1 MTGASIFNSQSS
13 IFNSRGYLV
22 LKVKCYF
29 YIKQV
34 IFMLCLFMLL
44 SNLSFVTPKAFGLS
58 IEEERKLGQQ
68 FLAQIRGYFELVDD
82 ESANQFMT
90 DLGDYLTIPL
100 ETKPFPFHFYIIKD
114 NTMNAFAAPGG
125 HIFVFSGLIEAMDNL
140 DELASVIC
148 HELGHVTARHIS
160 QRIEQSKKIGFATMA
175 AILAGAL
182 IGGEVAGAVMTGA
195 MAAGMQ
201 ARLSYSRND
210 ERQAD
215 QLGFKYTKLASFNP
229 AGLISSLKK
238 IQKGQWFGTAKVPAY
253 LLTHPTGPERMSN
266 LDSMLAHFKPDP
278 PTKETIQLRKRFPLF
293 KTILRAE
300 CMDSQEAERLFLL
313 DLKKNPS
320 SFLSNFGLGIVYKE
334 RSEYD
339 RAIRHLKIALKED
352 PASTPVLRNL
362 GETYHMAGQDREAI
376 PFLEKAF
383 DRDGQGRSTIFLLAL
398 SYENLEKYE
407 RAIQLLKKLTYLKPV
422 DNEVYYHLGL
432 SYGRQNRLALA
443 HYNFGIYFSNLR
455 QIQKASFHFQK
466 ADSLSGNNPALKK
479 KIHDAIKGLGPSQ

>member
-1 MTGASIFNSQSS
+1 
-13 IFNSRGYLV
+13 
-22 LKVKCYF
+22 
-29 YIKQV
+29 
-34 IFMLCLFMLL
+34 MLL
-44 SNLSFVTPKAFGLS
+44 SNLSLVTPKAFGLS
-58 IEEERKLGQQ
+58 IEEERRLGEE
-68 FLAQIRGYFELVDD
+68 FVAQIRGYFKLVDD
-82 ESANQFMT
+82 EYANQFIT
-90 DLGDYLTIPL
+90 DLGRYLTMPL

-114 NTMNAFAAPGG
+114 NTLNAFAGPGG

-160 QRIEQSKKIGFATMA
+160 QRIEQSKKIGLATMA

-182 IGGEVAGAVMTGA
+182 IGGELSGAVMTGA

-201 ARLSYSRND
+201 AQLSYSRND

-215 QLGFKYTKLASFNP
+215 QLGFKYTKLASFDP

-238 IQKGQWFGTAKVPAY
+238 IQKGQWFGTDRVPAY

-266 LDSMLAHFKPDP
+266 LDSMLTHFKPDP
-278 PTKETIQLRKRFPLF
+278 PTKETIQLRKRFPFF

-300 CMDSQEAERLFLL
+300 CMGSQEAERLFHL
-313 DLKKNPS
+313 DLEKDPS
-320 SFLSNFGLGIVYKE
+320 SLLAHFGLGIVYREK
-334 RSEYD
+334 SEYD

-352 PASTPVLRNL
+352 PDSISILTNL
-362 GETYHMAGQDREAI
+362 GQTYHMAGQDREAI

-383 DRDGQGRSTIFLLAL
+383 DHDGQSHSTIFLLAL

-407 RAIQLLKKLTYLKPV
+407 MAIQLLEKLTYLKPV

-443 HYNFGIYFSNLR
+443 HYNFGLYFSNLR
-455 QIQKASFHFQK
+455 QMQKASFHFQK
-466 ADSLSGNNPALKK
+466 ADSLSDNNPALKK
-479 KIHDAIKGLGPSQ
+479 KIHDAIKELGPSQ

>member
-1 MTGASIFNSQSS
+1 
-13 IFNSRGYLV
+13 
-22 LKVKCYF
+22 
-29 YIKQV
+29 
-34 IFMLCLFMLL
+34 MLCLFMLL
-44 SNLSFVTPKAFGLS
+44 SNLSLVTPKAFGLS
-58 IEEERKLGQQ
+58 IEEERRLGEE
-68 FLAQIRGYFELVDD
+68 FVAQIRGYFKLVDD
-82 ESANQFMT
+82 EYANQFIT
-90 DLGDYLTIPL
+90 DLGRYLTMPL

-114 NTMNAFAAPGG
+114 NTLNAFAGPGG

-160 QRIEQSKKIGFATMA
+160 QRIEQSKKIGLATMA

-182 IGGEVAGAVMTGA
+182 IGGELSGAVMTGA

-201 ARLSYSRND
+201 AQLSYSRND

-215 QLGFKYTKLASFNP
+215 QLGFKYTKLASFDP

-238 IQKGQWFGTAKVPAY
+238 IQKGQWFGTDRVPAY

-266 LDSMLAHFKPDP
+266 LDSMLTHFKPDP
-278 PTKETIQLRKRFPLF
+278 PTKETIQLRKRFPFF

-300 CMDSQEAERLFLL
+300 CMGSQEAERLFHL
-313 DLKKNPS
+313 DLEKDPS
-320 SFLSNFGLGIVYKE
+320 SLLAHFGLGIVYREK
-334 RSEYD
+334 SEYD

-352 PASTPVLRNL
+352 PDSISILTNL
-362 GETYHMAGQDREAI
+362 GQTYHMAGQDREAI

-383 DRDGQGRSTIFLLAL
+383 DRDGQSHSTIFLLAL

-407 RAIQLLKKLTYLKPV
+407 MAIQLLEKLTYLKPV

-443 HYNFGIYFSNLR
+443 HYNFGLYFSNLR
-455 QIQKASFHFQK
+455 QMQKASFHFQK
-466 ADSLSGNNPALKK
+466 ADSLSDNNPALKK
-479 KIHDAIKGLGPSQ
+479 KIHDAIKELGPSQ

>member
-1 MTGASIFNSQSS
+1 
-13 IFNSRGYLV
+13 
-22 LKVKCYF
+22 
-29 YIKQV
+29 
-34 IFMLCLFMLL
+34 MLCLFMLL
-44 SNLSFVTPKAFGLS
+44 SNLSLVTPKVFGLS
-58 IEEERKLGQQ
+58 IEEESRLGQE
-68 FLAQIRGYFELVDD
+68 FVAQIRGYFKLVDD
-82 ESANQFMT
+82 EYANQFIM
-90 DLGDYLTIPL
+90 DLGRYLIMPL
-100 ETKPFPFHFYIIKD
+100 ETQPFPFHFYIIKD
-114 NTMNAFAAPGG
+114 NTLNAFAGPGG

-160 QRIEQSKKIGFATMA
+160 QRIEQSKKIGLATMA

-182 IGGEVAGAVMTGA
+182 IGGELAGAVMTGA

-201 ARLSYSRND
+201 AQLSYSRND

-229 AGLISSLKK
+229 TGLISSLKK
-238 IQKGQWFGTAKVPAY
+238 IQKGQWFGTDKVPAY

-266 LDSMLAHFKPDP
+266 LDSMLTHFKPDP

-293 KTILRAE
+293 KTTLRAE
-300 CMDSQEAERLFLL
+300 CMDSEEAERLFHL
-313 DLKKNPS
+313 DLEKDPS
-320 SFLSNFGLGIVYKE
+320 SLLAHFGLGIVYREK
-334 RSEYD
+334 SEYD

-352 PASTPVLRNL
+352 PDSISILTNL
-362 GETYHMAGQDREAI
+362 GQTYHMAGQDREAI

-383 DRDGQGRSTIFLLAL
+383 DRDGQSHSTIFLLAL

-407 RAIQLLKKLTYLKPV
+407 MAIQLLEKLTYLKPV

-443 HYNFGIYFSNLR
+443 HYNFGLYFSNLR
-455 QIQKASFHFQK
+455 QMQKASFHFQK
-466 ADSLSGNNPALKK
+466 ADSLSDNNPALKK
-479 KIHDAIKGLGPSQ
+479 KIHDAIKELGPSQ

>member
-1 MTGASIFNSQSS
+1 
-13 IFNSRGYLV
+13 
-22 LKVKCYF
+22 
-29 YIKQV
+29 
-34 IFMLCLFMLL
+34 MLL
-44 SNLSFVTPKAFGLS
+44 SNLSLVTPKAFGLS
-58 IEEERKLGQQ
+58 IEEERRLGEE
-68 FLAQIRGYFELVDD
+68 FVAQIRGYFKLVDD
-82 ESANQFMT
+82 EYANQFIT
-90 DLGDYLTIPL
+90 DLGRYLTMPL

-114 NTMNAFAAPGG
+114 NTLNAFAGPGG

-160 QRIEQSKKIGFATMA
+160 QRIEQSKKIGLATMA

-182 IGGEVAGAVMTGA
+182 IGGELSGAVMTGA

-201 ARLSYSRND
+201 AQLSYSRND

-215 QLGFKYTKLASFNP
+215 QLGFKYTKLASFDP

-238 IQKGQWFGTAKVPAY
+238 IQKGQWFGTDRVPAY

-266 LDSMLAHFKPDP
+266 LDSMLTHFKPDP
-278 PTKETIQLRKRFPLF
+278 PTKETIQLRKRFPFF

-300 CMDSQEAERLFLL
+300 CMGSQEAERLFHL
-313 DLKKNPS
+313 DLEKDPS
-320 SFLSNFGLGIVYKE
+320 SLLAHFGLGIVYREK
-334 RSEYD
+334 SEYD

-352 PASTPVLRNL
+352 PDSISILTNL
-362 GETYHMAGQDREAI
+362 GQTYHMAGQDREAI

-383 DRDGQGRSTIFLLAL
+383 DRDGQSHSTIFLLAL

-407 RAIQLLKKLTYLKPV
+407 MAIQLLEKLTYLKPV

-443 HYNFGIYFSNLR
+443 HYNFGLYFSNLR
-455 QIQKASFHFQK
+455 QMQKASFHFQK
-466 ADSLSGNNPALKK
+466 ADSLSDNNPALKK
-479 KIHDAIKGLGPSQ
+479 KIHDAIKELGPSQ

>member
-1 MTGASIFNSQSS
+1 
-13 IFNSRGYLV
+13 
-22 LKVKCYF
+22 
-29 YIKQV
+29 
-34 IFMLCLFMLL
+34 MLCLFMLL

-58 IEEERKLGQQ
+58 IEVERRLGEE
-68 FLAQIRGYFELVDD
+68 FVAQIRGYFKLVDD
-82 ESANQFMT
+82 EYANQFIT
-90 DLGDYLTIPL
+90 DLGRYLTMPL

-114 NTMNAFAAPGG
+114 NTLNAFAGPGG

-160 QRIEQSKKIGFATMA
+160 QRIEQSKKIGLATMA

-182 IGGEVAGAVMTGA
+182 IGGELSGAVMTGA

-201 ARLSYSRND
+201 AQLSYSRND

-215 QLGFKYTKLASFNP
+215 QLGFKYTKLASFDP

-238 IQKGQWFGTAKVPAY
+238 IQKGQWFGTDRVPAY

-266 LDSMLAHFKPDP
+266 LDSMLTHFKPDP
-278 PTKETIQLRKRFPLF
+278 PTKETIQLRKRFPFF

-300 CMDSQEAERLFLL
+300 CMGSQEAERLFHL
-313 DLKKNPS
+313 DLEKDPS
-320 SFLSNFGLGIVYKE
+320 SLLAHFGLGIVYREK
-334 RSEYD
+334 SEYD

-352 PASTPVLRNL
+352 PDSISILTNL
-362 GETYHMAGQDREAI
+362 GQTYHMAGQDREAI

-383 DRDGQGRSTIFLLAL
+383 DRDGQSHSTIFLLAL

-407 RAIQLLKKLTYLKPV
+407 MAIQLLEKLTYLKPV

-443 HYNFGIYFSNLR
+443 HYNFGLYFSNLR
-455 QIQKASFHFQK
+455 QMQKASFHFQK
-466 ADSLSGNNPALKK
+466 ADSLSDNNPALKK
-479 KIHDAIKGLGPSQ
+479 KIHDAIKELGPSQ

>member
-1 MTGASIFNSQSS
+1 
-13 IFNSRGYLV
+13 
-22 LKVKCYF
+22 
-29 YIKQV
+29 
-34 IFMLCLFMLL
+34 MLCLFMLL
-44 SNLSFVTPKAFGLS
+44 SNLSLVTPKAFGLS
-58 IEEERKLGQQ
+58 IEEERRLGEE
-68 FLAQIRGYFELVDD
+68 FVAQIRGYFKLVDD
-82 ESANQFMT
+82 EYANQFIT
-90 DLGDYLTIPL
+90 DLGRYLTMPL

-114 NTMNAFAAPGG
+114 NTLNAFAGPGG

-160 QRIEQSKKIGFATMA
+160 QRIEQSKKIGLATMA

-182 IGGEVAGAVMTGA
+182 IGGELSGAVMTGA

-201 ARLSYSRND
+201 AQLSYSRND

-215 QLGFKYTKLASFNP
+215 QLGFKYTKLASFDP

-238 IQKGQWFGTAKVPAY
+238 IQKGQWFGTDRVPAY

-266 LDSMLAHFKPDP
+266 LDSMLTHFKPDP
-278 PTKETIQLRKRFPLF
+278 PTKETIQLRKRFPFF

-300 CMDSQEAERLFLL
+300 CMGSQEAERLFHL
-313 DLKKNPS
+313 DLEKDPS
-320 SFLSNFGLGIVYKE
+320 SLLAHFGLGIVYREK
-334 RSEYD
+334 SEYD

-352 PASTPVLRNL
+352 PDSISILTNL
-362 GETYHMAGQDREAI
+362 GQTYHMAGQDREAI

-383 DRDGQGRSTIFLLAL
+383 DRDGQSHSTIFLLAL

-407 RAIQLLKKLTYLKPV
+407 MAIQLLEKLTYLKPV

-432 SYGRQNRLALA
+432 SYGRQNKLALA
-443 HYNFGIYFSNLR
+443 HYNFGLYFSNLR
-455 QIQKASFHFQK
+455 QMQKASFHFQK
-466 ADSLSGNNPALKK
+466 ADSLSGNNPALKN
-479 KIHDAIKGLGPSQ
+479 KIHDAIKELGPSQ

>member
-1 MTGASIFNSQSS
+1 
-13 IFNSRGYLV
+13 
-22 LKVKCYF
+22 
-29 YIKQV
+29 
-34 IFMLCLFMLL
+34 MLCLFMLL
-44 SNLSFVTPKAFGLS
+44 SNLSLVTPKAFGLS
-58 IEEERKLGQQ
+58 IEEERRLGEE
-68 FLAQIRGYFELVDD
+68 FVAQIRGYFKLVDD
-82 ESANQFMT
+82 EYANQFIT
-90 DLGDYLTIPL
+90 DLGRYLTMPL

-114 NTMNAFAAPGG
+114 NTLNAFAGPGG

-160 QRIEQSKKIGFATMA
+160 QRIEQSKKIGLATMA

-182 IGGEVAGAVMTGA
+182 IGGELSGAVMTGA

-201 ARLSYSRND
+201 AQLSYSRND

-215 QLGFKYTKLASFNP
+215 QLGFKYTKLASFDP

-238 IQKGQWFGTAKVPAY
+238 IQKGQWFGTDRVPAY

-266 LDSMLAHFKPDP
+266 LDSMLTHFKPDP
-278 PTKETIQLRKRFPLF
+278 PTKETIQLRKRFPFF

-300 CMDSQEAERLFLL
+300 CMGSQEAERLFHL
-313 DLKKNPS
+313 DLEKDPS
-320 SFLSNFGLGIVYKE
+320 SLLAHFGLGIVYREK
-334 RSEYD
+334 SEYD

-352 PASTPVLRNL
+352 PDSISILTNL
-362 GETYHMAGQDREAI
+362 GQTYHMAGQDREAI

-407 RAIQLLKKLTYLKPV
+407 MAIQLLEKLTYLKPV

-443 HYNFGIYFSNLR
+443 HYNFGLYFSNLR
-455 QIQKASFHFQK
+455 QMQKASFHFQK
-466 ADSLSGNNPALKK
+466 ADSLSDNNPALKK
-479 KIHDAIKGLGPSQ
+479 KIHDAIKELGPSQ

>member
-1 MTGASIFNSQSS
+1 
-13 IFNSRGYLV
+13 
-22 LKVKCYF
+22 
-29 YIKQV
+29 
-34 IFMLCLFMLL
+34 MLCLFMALA
-44 SNLSFVTPKAFGLS
+44 NLSLVTPKAFGIS
-58 IEEERKLGQQ
+58 IEEEKKLGQE
-68 FLAQIRGYFELVDD
+68 FMAQIRGYFALVDD

-90 DLGDYLTIPL
+90 DLGDYLTMPL

-114 NTMNAFAAPGG
+114 NTMNAFAGPGG

-182 IGGEVAGAVMTGA
+182 LGGEIAGAVMTGA

-201 ARLSYSRND
+201 ARL
-210 ERQAD
+210 
-215 QLGFKYTKLASFNP
+215 KYTKLASFNP

-238 IQKGQWFGTAKVPAY
+238 IQKGQWFGTDKVPAY

-266 LDSMLAHFKPDP
+266 LDSMLTYFKPDP
-278 PTKETIQLRKRFPLF
+278 PTKETIQLKKRFPLF
-293 KTILRAE
+293 KAILRAE
-300 CMDSQEAERLFLL
+300 CMDSQEAERIFLI
-313 DLKKNPS
+313 DLKKDPS
-320 SFLSNFGLGIVYKE
+320 SFLPNFGLGIVYKE

-339 RAIRHLKIALKED
+339 RAIHHLKISLKKD

-383 DRDGQGRSTIFLLAL
+383 DRDGQGRPTIFLLAL

-407 RAIQLLKKLTYLKPV
+407 RAIPLLKKLTYLKPV

-443 HYNFGIYFSNLR
+443 HYNFGIYFGNLR

-466 ADSLSGNNPALKK
+466 ADSLADNNPALKK
-479 KIHDAIKGLGPSQ
+479 KIHDATKGLGSSQ

>member
-1 MTGASIFNSQSS
+1 
-13 IFNSRGYLV
+13 
-22 LKVKCYF
+22 
-29 YIKQV
+29 
-34 IFMLCLFMLL
+34 MLL
-44 SNLSFVTPKAFGLS
+44 SNLSLVTPKAFGLS
-58 IEEERKLGQQ
+58 IEEERRLGEE
-68 FLAQIRGYFELVDD
+68 FVAQIRGYFKLVDD
-82 ESANQFMT
+82 EYANQFIT
-90 DLGDYLTIPL
+90 DLGRYLTMPL

-114 NTMNAFAAPGG
+114 NTLNAFAGPGG

-160 QRIEQSKKIGFATMA
+160 QRIEQSKKIGLATMA

-182 IGGEVAGAVMTGA
+182 IGGELSGAVMTGA

-201 ARLSYSRND
+201 AQLSYSRND

-215 QLGFKYTKLASFNP
+215 QLGFKYTKLASFDP

-238 IQKGQWFGTAKVPAY
+238 IQKGQWFGTDRVPAY

-266 LDSMLAHFKPDP
+266 LDSMLTHFKPDP
-278 PTKETIQLRKRFPLF
+278 PTKETIQLRKRFPFF

-300 CMDSQEAERLFLL
+300 CMGSQEAERLFHL
-313 DLKKNPS
+313 DLEKDPS
-320 SFLSNFGLGIVYKE
+320 SLLAHFGLGIVYREK
-334 RSEYD
+334 SEYD

-352 PASTPVLRNL
+352 PDSISILTNL
-362 GETYHMAGQDREAI
+362 GQTYHMAGQDREAI

-407 RAIQLLKKLTYLKPV
+407 MAIQLLEKLTYLKPV

-443 HYNFGIYFSNLR
+443 HYNFGLYFSNLR
-455 QIQKASFHFQK
+455 QMQKASFHFQK
-466 ADSLSGNNPALKK
+466 ADSLSDNNPALKK
-479 KIHDAIKGLGPSQ
+479 KIHDAIKELGLSQ

>member
-1 MTGASIFNSQSS
+1 
-13 IFNSRGYLV
+13 
-22 LKVKCYF
+22 
-29 YIKQV
+29 
-34 IFMLCLFMLL
+34 MLCLFMLL

-58 IEEERKLGQQ
+58 IEEERKLGQE
-68 FLAQIRGYFELVDD
+68 FVAQIRGHFKLVDD
-82 ESANQFMT
+82 EYANQFIT
-90 DLGDYLTIPL
+90 DLGDYLTMPL

-114 NTMNAFAAPGG
+114 NTLNAFAAPGG

-182 IGGEVAGAVMTGA
+182 IGGELSGAVMTGA

-201 ARLSYSRND
+201 AQLSYSRND

-215 QLGFKYTKLASFNP
+215 QLGFKYTKLASFDP

-238 IQKGQWFGTAKVPAY
+238 IQKGQWFGTDRVPAY
-253 LLTHPTGPERMSN
+253 LLTHPTGSERMSN
-266 LDSMLAHFKPDP
+266 LDSMLTHFKPDP
-278 PTKETIQLRKRFPLF
+278 PTKETIQLRKRFPFF
-293 KTILRAE
+293 KTTLRAE
-300 CMDSQEAERLFLL
+300 CMDSEEAERLFLL
-313 DLKKNPS
+313 DLKKDPS

-362 GETYHMAGQDREAI
+362 GETYQMKGQEREAI
-376 PFLEKAF
+376 QVLEKAY
-383 DRDGQGRSTIFLLAL
+383 DLDNQNRSTIFLLAL

-407 RAIQLLKKLTYLKPV
+407 MAIQLLEKLTYLKPV

-432 SYGRQNRLALA
+432 SYGRQNQLALA
-443 HYNFGIYFSNLR
+443 HYNFGLYFSNLR

-466 ADSLSGNNPALKK
+466 ADSLSGNNPALKN
-479 KIHDAIKGLGPSQ
+479 KIRDAIKGLSPSQ